1 MFQKFSENK
10 SSIVQPVILVIGAN
24 GGLGSC
30 VCQAA
35 LSRGWGV
42 IAMDRYAS
50 VCREAI
56 KSKDKNCRYIS
67 VDLSAPSSVL
77 LAAEQV
83 KADFRRLDGIV
94 NCAGIVLG
102 RDDTLES
109 LNMDD
114 MRKSMEINVYG
125 PMELIRQLLP
135 LIRRSPSAG
144 IINISS
150 SAAVILGT
158 REIDYPYAVSK
169 CALNMFT
176 EKLRVFLEKA
186 GVRVAAIHPGWM
198 KTAMGGEDAQV
209 EPSEVAEYLLDVLCG
224 KQLVTAV
231 PAFVNRFGKPVL
243 NRNEI

>member
-1 MFQKFSENK
+1 MNRIFSENIPNEEK
-10 SSIVQPVILVIGAN
+10 LSVVIIGAN
-24 GGLGSC
+24 GGLGSS
-30 VCQAA
+30 VCRAA

-42 IAMDRYAS
+42 IAMDWNAS
-50 VCREAI
+50 VQKEGIEEKTEDYC
-56 KSKDKNCRYIS
+56 YIP
-67 VDLSAPSSVL
+67 VNLGDPASVL
-77 LAAEQV
+77 LAAEQI
-83 KADFRRLDGIV
+83 KANFDRLDGIV

-109 LNMDD
+109 LDMDD
-114 MRKSMEINVYG
+114 VRKSMEINVYG

-135 LIRRSPSAG
+135 LIRNSPSAG

-150 SAAVILGT
+150 SAAAILGT

-176 EKLRVFLEKA
+176 EKLRVFLEET

-198 KTAMGGEDAQV
+198 KTAMGGEAAQV
-209 EPSEVAEYLLDVLCG
+209 EPSEVAEYILDILCG